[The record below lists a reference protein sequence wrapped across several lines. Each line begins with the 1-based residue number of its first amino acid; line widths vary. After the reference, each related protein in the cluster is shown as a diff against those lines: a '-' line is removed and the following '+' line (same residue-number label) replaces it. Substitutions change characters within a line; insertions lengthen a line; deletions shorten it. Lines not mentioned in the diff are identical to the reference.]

1 MEICFHRLNGLHIMS
16 VAVLEDHTASCWNSK
31 VSKESP
37 SSVPCP
43 YFHEIYCVAAELW
56 WPCLLVITRWRHVK
70 VTNWLP
76 GDSISLVVIHHNALP
91 WATRECNSLRL
102 RHRQHK
108 NRQCEWMRLQL
119 WVKFNFNILSKQSID
134 SIGKVTVQRK
144 KEKQKTNWLDVIG
157 HTSEERLKATLTQ
170 LMCLEGLEMS
180 IIRLI

>member
-1 MEICFHRLNGLHIMS
+1 MFSSSQWITYYVCCCAGRSHSLMLELESVQGITIFCAMSLLSWDILCRCWIMVTLS
-16 VAVLEDHTASCWNSK
+16 FGDHSLT
-31 VSKESP
+31 
-37 SSVPCP
+37 
-43 YFHEIYCVAAELW
+43 
-56 WPCLLVITRWRHVK
+56 TQVK
-70 VTNWLP
+70 VTNWLT